1 MQLEIQELEGTFSI
15 CKLKSF
21 DTVKLDSQFTFF
33 AKTDEEYSLVCPS
46 ESVLDN
52 NNNILEISD
61 NWRGFR
67 VKGVLDFSL
76 VGILAKISGLLAE
89 NNIAIFAVSTFNTDY
104 IFVKSENFT
113 RAIELINCDII
124 S

>member
-1 MQLEIQELEGTFSI
+1 MRLEFQELEGKFSI

-21 DTVKLDSQFTFF
+21 DVIKLDSQFTFF
-33 AKTDEEYSLVCPS
+33 ANTDEECSLVCPS
-46 ESVLDN
+46 ECVPD
-52 NNNILEISD
+52 NNNILERSD

-76 VGILAKISGLLAE
+76 VGILAKISSLLAE
-89 NNIAIFAVSTFNTDY
+89 NNIAVFAVSTFNTDY

-113 RAIELINCDII
+113 RAIELMNCDII

>member
-1 MQLEIQELEGTFSI
+1 MRLEIQELEGTFSI
-15 CKLKSF
+15 CRLKSF
-21 DTVKLDSQFTFF
+21 DSVKLDSQFTFF
-33 AKTDEEYSLVCPS
+33 AKTDEEYSLVCKS
-46 ESVLDN
+46 ECVPV
-52 NNNILEISD
+52 NNILERSD
-61 NWRGFR
+61 NWKGFR

-104 IFVKSENFT
+104 IFVKSENFNS
-113 RAIELINCDII
+113 AIDLINCDII